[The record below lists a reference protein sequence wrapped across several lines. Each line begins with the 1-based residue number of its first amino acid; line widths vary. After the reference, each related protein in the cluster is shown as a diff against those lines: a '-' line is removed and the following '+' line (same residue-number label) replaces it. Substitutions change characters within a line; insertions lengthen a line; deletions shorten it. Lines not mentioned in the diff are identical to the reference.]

1 MDRMSKAER
10 MADREIK
17 AMDLTAELRTRAQAN
32 FIKKMAKEEGVDYHI
47 MLLRCQQPKDPEDFY
62 FSLGYKMSNPV
73 YMMAMNLQ
81 KKENRSKAIE
91 NFKKELCPE
100 ELKIFESEVQTENMR
115 TNFKKEIKSKTK
127 KNQNVCNRCGR
138 NY

>member
-10 MADREIK
+10 KADREIK
-17 AMDLTAELRTRAQAN
+17 ALDLTAELKNKAQAR
-32 FIKKMAKEEGVDYHI
+32 FVKKMAKEEGVDYHI
-47 MLLRCQQPKDPEDFY
+47 MLLRCQQPTESEDFY
-62 FSLGYKMSNPV
+62 FSLGYKMSHPI
-73 YMMAMNLQ
+73 YMIAMNLQ

-115 TNFKKEIKSKTK
+115 TNFKKELK
-127 KNQNVCNRCGR
+127 KHR
-138 NY
+138 

>member
-1 MDRMSKAER
+1 MVMSKEER
-10 MADREIK
+10 KADREIK
-17 AMDLTAELRTRAQAN
+17 ALDLTAELRTKAQAKY
-32 FIKKMAKEEGVDYHI
+32 IKKMAKEVGIDYHI
-47 MLLRCQQPKDPEDFY
+47 MLLRCQQPTDPDDFY
-62 FSLGYKMSNPV
+62 FSLGYKMANPV
-73 YMMAMNLQ
+73 YMIAMNLQ
-81 KKENRSKAIE
+81 KKENRAKAIE

-100 ELKIFESEVQTENMR
+100 ELKIFESEVQTDSMR